1 MQIYLDDLQ
10 GAEIARF
17 LEAHIQDMR
26 SISPP
31 ESKHALDLHALRSKE
46 ICFWTIY
53 EDAQLLGCGAL
64 KQLSSDHAEIK
75 SMRTLAD
82 MRGKGV
88 ASTLLSHIVT
98 EAQKRGYKKISLETG
113 SMDFFV
119 PARKLYEKFGFTYC
133 EPFADYKLDPYS
145 LFMTKIL

>member
-10 GAEIARF
+10 SLEIAHF
-17 LEAHIQDMR
+17 LEAHIQDML

-31 ESKHALDLHALRSKE
+31 ESKHALDLNALRNKAIS
-46 ICFWTIY
+46 FWTIY
-53 EDAQLLGCGAL
+53 EDAKLLGCGAL

-75 SMRTLAD
+75 SMRTLAN

-88 ASTLLSHIVT
+88 ASNLLNHIIK
-98 EAQKRGYKKISLETG
+98 ESQNRGYKKISLETG
-113 SMDFFV
+113 SMNFFV

-145 LFMTKIL
+145 LFMMKNL